1 MGRVLPPAGKET
13 RRSLEKHGRGTR
25 RQMDDFGNI
34 EDFKKGNASAFESLL
49 LKYKDRIY
57 TLCRYLLEDPHD
69 ADDAAQDTFVKAF
82 QGLKRFTPA
91 ASFYTWLYR
100 IAVNTCLD
108 QRRKASLRTRL
119 FVADGTDSLDTAP
132 SQNPSPESDYE
143 TKQSLHSLQT
153 SLNRLSVKLRVPLVL
168 KEVEGLSYE
177 EIAAA
182 LDVSVGTVKSRI
194 SRAREEMGRMM
205 KIPRNKFRG
214 ETFNKSGEKP

>member
-1 MGRVLPPAGKET
+1 
-13 RRSLEKHGRGTR
+13 
-25 RQMDDFGNI
+25 MDDFGNI
-34 EDFKKGNASAFESLL
+34 EEFKKGDVSAFEELL

-57 TLCRYLLEDPHD
+57 TLCRYLLEDHHD

-82 QGLKRFTPA
+82 QELKGFTPT

-108 QRRKASLRTRL
+108 QRRKVSLRKRL
-119 FVADGTDSLDTAP
+119 FVSDGASFLDTAS
-132 SQNPSPESDYE
+132 SQSPSPESDYE
-143 TKQSLHSLQT
+143 TRQALLSLQT
-153 SLNRLSVKLRVPLVL
+153 TLNHLSAKLRVPLVM
-168 KEVEGLSYE
+168 KEVEELSYE

-205 KIPRNKFRG
+205 KISRNKTG
-214 ETFNKSGEKP
+214 

>member
-1 MGRVLPPAGKET
+1 
-13 RRSLEKHGRGTR
+13 
-25 RQMDDFGNI
+25 MDDFGSI

-57 TLCRYLLEDPHD
+57 TLCRYLLGNPHD

-82 QGLKRFTPA
+82 QGLKRFTPT

-108 QRRKASLRTRL
+108 QRRKASLRTDL
-119 FVADGTDSLDTAP
+119 FVADGTDFLDTAP
-132 SQNPSPESDYE
+132 SQSPSPESDYE
-143 TKQSLHSLQT
+143 MKQALLSLQT
-153 SLNRLSVKLRVPLVL
+153 SLNHLSVKLRAPLVL

-194 SRAREEMGRMM
+194 SRAREEMGGTM
-205 KIPRNKFRG
+205 KISRNKTRG
-214 ETFNKSGEKP
+214 ETFKKAGEKP

>member
-1 MGRVLPPAGKET
+1 
-13 RRSLEKHGRGTR
+13 
-25 RQMDDFGNI
+25 MDDFGSI

-57 TLCRYLLEDPHD
+57 TLCRYLLENPHD

-82 QGLKRFTPA
+82 QGLQRFTPT

-108 QRRKASLRTRL
+108 QRRKASLRTDL
-119 FVADGTDSLDTAP
+119 FVADGTDFLDTAR
-132 SQNPSPESDYE
+132 SQSPSPESDYE
-143 TKQSLHSLQT
+143 MKQALLSLQT
-153 SLNRLSVKLRVPLVL
+153 SLNHLSEKLRVPLVL

-177 EIAAA
+177 EIAVV

-194 SRAREEMGRMM
+194 SRAREEMGRTM
-205 KIPRNKFRG
+205 KISRNKTRG
-214 ETFNKSGEKP
+214 ETFKKAGEKP